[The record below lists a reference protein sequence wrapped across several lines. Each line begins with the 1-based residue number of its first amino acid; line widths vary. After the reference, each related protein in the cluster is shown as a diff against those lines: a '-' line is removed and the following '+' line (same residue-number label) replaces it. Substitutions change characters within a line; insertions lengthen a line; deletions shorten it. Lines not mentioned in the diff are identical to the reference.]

1 MLTIGLATIQTFVVG
16 LIRVTGMLSAIPI
29 LGSRTVPLR
38 IRVLFA
44 IATALLLVPILDVT
58 YDAALITLPLMLSA
72 MVGEFFIGFILGLA
86 LRLVFSAIAMAG
98 EIIGMSMGFGLANI
112 LDPISNS
119 QTALIGQFYGVL
131 ASLVFLAID
140 GHHVVLAAIVSSFH
154 MVPPF
159 TFQQS
164 PALGEMV
171 MELTSMMFALALK
184 IAAPIVVVIL
194 LTNTAVAILG
204 RMVPS
209 LNVILFAFPVSIGMG
224 LFMIGIS
231 LPFVVKF
238 LVQEFE
244 GFGATIDGLLRVMGH
259 G

>member
-1 MLTIGLATIQTFVVG
+1 MLTIGLSAIQTFIVALVRVG
-16 LIRVTGMLSAIPI
+16 GMLSAVPI

-44 IATALLLVPILDVT
+44 IGTALLLVPVIDGV
-58 YDAALITLPLMLSA
+58 YDAALITLPLILSA
-72 MVGEFFIGFILGLA
+72 LVGEFMIGFVIGLA
-86 LRLVFSAIAMAG
+86 LRLVFSAIAVAG

-112 LDPISNS
+112 LDPVSNVQTPLIS
-119 QTALIGQFYGVL
+119 QFYGVL

-140 GHHVVLAAIVSSFH
+140 GHHAVLAAIVSSFD

-171 MELTSMMFALALK
+171 MELTMMMFALALK

-194 LTNTAVAILG
+194 MTNTAVAILG
-204 RMVPS
+204 RMVPQ

-231 LPFVVKF
+231 LPFVMKF
-238 LVQEFE
+238 LAQQFE
-244 GFGATIDGLLRVMGH
+244 GFGPMIDALLRVM
-259 G
+259 

>member
-1 MLTIGLATIQTFVVG
+1 M
-16 LIRVTGMLSAIPI
+16 
-29 LGSRTVPLR
+29 
-38 IRVLFA
+38 
-44 IATALLLVPILDVT
+44 
-58 YDAALITLPLMLSA
+58 
-72 MVGEFFIGFILGLA
+72 
-86 LRLVFSAIAMAG
+86 
-98 EIIGMSMGFGLANI
+98 
-112 LDPISNS
+112 
-119 QTALIGQFYGVL
+119 IGQFYGVL

-140 GHHVVLAAIVSSFH
+140 GHHAVLAAIVSSFH

-171 MELTSMMFALALK
+171 MGLTSMMFALALK
-184 IAAPIVVVIL
+184 IAAPVVVVIL

-231 LPFVVKF
+231 LPFVMTF
-238 LVQEFE
+238 LVQQFE
-244 GFGATIDGLLRVMGH
+244 GFGPTVDALLRVMGN